1 MSSRSRNPSLLIAS
15 ALCASALIAG
25 PALADQAP
33 PPPPPPGA
41 PTKVVTER
49 VIVVDKD
56 GKPMERGAAAMD
68 GRRFVI
74 IDHDGDVEGRGTVGP
89 DGRRREVFIMR
100 DGPGADGRPGAR
112 MMPGMG
118 MDGPRPPGRGMHGP
132 GGHRGPER
140 LMRMTRELGLTP
152 EQRTKARG
160 LMEAS
165 RPKMEELRGQIRAQ
179 RLKLREADP
188 DAKGYDALVAST
200 SKRIGELTV
209 QREQQRALLQR
220 QVWQLLTPEQRAK
233 ADTKKAE
240 AKKRR
245 DEQADRMERRARELR
260 GTP

>member
-1 MSSRSRNPSLLIAS
+1 MSPRPAHTSLLITW
-15 ALCASALIAG
+15 ALCAGAFIAG
-25 PALADQAP
+25 PVMADQAP
-33 PPPPPPGA
+33 PPPPPGA
-41 PTKVVTER
+41 PTTVVTER

-56 GKPMERGAAAMD
+56 GKPVERGAAAIN

-74 IDHDGDVEGRGTVGP
+74 IDHDGEAEGGGTAGP

-118 MDGPRPPGRGMHGP
+118 LEGPRMGGRGMQGP
-132 GGHRGPER
+132 GGRGVER
-140 LMRMTRELGLTP
+140 MMRMSRELGFTP
-152 EQRTKARG
+152 EQRTKMRG
-160 LMEAS
+160 LIEAS
-165 RPKMEELRGQIRAQ
+165 RPKMDELQGQLRAQ

-188 DAKGYDALVAST
+188 NAKGYDALVAST
-200 SKRIGELTV
+200 SKRIGELSA
-209 QREQQRALLQR
+209 QREQRRAELRR

-233 ADTKKAE
+233 ADTKRAE

>member
-1 MSSRSRNPSLLIAS
+1 MSPRSGNPSLLAAS
-15 ALCASALIAG
+15 ALCAGALIAG

-41 PTKVVTER
+41 TTKVVTER

-56 GKPMERGAAAMD
+56 GKPMERGAAAID

-74 IDHDGDVEGRGTVGP
+74 IDHDGDAEGRGMTGP
-89 DGRRREVFIMR
+89 DDRRREVFIMR
-100 DGPGADGRPGAR
+100 DGPGADGRPGVR
-112 MMPGMG
+112 RMPGMG
-118 MDGPRPPGRGMHGP
+118 MDGPGR
-132 GGHRGPER
+132 RGVER
-140 LMRMTRELGLTP
+140 MMRMSRELGFTP

-165 RPKMEELRGQIRAQ
+165 RPKMEELRGQLRAQ

-188 DAKGYDALVAST
+188 NAKGYDALVAST
-200 SKRIGELTV
+200 SKRIGELSA
-209 QREQQRALLQR
+209 QREQQRAELRR